1 MCIKGEKKQHMKG
14 QVKEKHTSTIYKR
27 KQVQCM
33 SINGHKTSCTRIN
46 VSNKE
51 KKEKIYN
58 ILTTSLKK
66 NQHSP

>member
-33 SINGHKTSCTRIN
+33 SINGYKISYTRIN
-46 VSNKE
+46 VSKTKR
-51 KKEKIYN
+51 KKKD
-58 ILTTSLKK
+58 T
-66 NQHSP
+66 